1 MADVEALPESRLGT
15 KEYWDSTYERELKT
29 YAEIGDEGEVWF
41 GEEAVERMV
50 DYLDEERNEG
60 DGIAEQPT
68 VLDLG
73 NGHLLFALA
82 EMEPPLTEPS
92 RMLGIDYSPSSIQ
105 LSKRIADKR
114 GPACCDIGF
123 EVYDFLDDANIQ
135 RLRTVHDGGWDLICD
150 KGTLDAIAL
159 SKAKESSEDPVKRY
173 ASSVAQICKPGT
185 LFVITSCNFTEQE
198 LRLIFEQ
205 GFQVHHVV
213 PTPSFSF
220 VSTTLHSDVGCD
232 TDAPI

>member
-73 NGHLLFALA
+73 VWLMF
-82 EMEPPLTEPS
+82 
-92 RMLGIDYSPSSIQ
+92 R
-105 LSKRIADKR
+105 
-114 GPACCDIGF
+114 C
-123 EVYDFLDDANIQ
+123 V
-135 RLRTVHDGGWDLICD
+135 
-150 KGTLDAIAL
+150 
-159 SKAKESSEDPVKRY
+159 
-173 ASSVAQICKPGT
+173 
-185 LFVITSCNFTEQE
+185 
-198 LRLIFEQ
+198 
-205 GFQVHHVV
+205 
-213 PTPSFSF
+213 
-220 VSTTLHSDVGCD
+220 
-232 TDAPI
+232 